1 MESAIAMKNEFTAV
15 LEQAD
20 EGGYFQ
26 DFGHDN

>member
-1 MESAIAMKNEFTAV
+1 MESALKNEFTAV

-26 DFGHDN
+26 GFGRNN